1 MDLRRRLTGSLGLL
15 LACLMA
21 VATVIQFYSL
31 RSDIDAEIS
40 ASARMVNL
48 LLAAESGGAMAA
60 LLPEPGIRHLRIRA
74 AGQPV
79 AQAATPAESHP
90 LLTWLGMTPPA
101 RDEREIHIGGQ
112 TLYISSNPGSEI
124 SERWRDTV
132 RIWHTLLFFSGTT
145 LLVVW
150 WAADRALRPVRALE
164 EGLQRLARGEA
175 DPGLPL
181 FALREFRQVAGA
193 IERLAGALAESQAAQ
208 HVLARDLIS
217 VQENERKA
225 LARELHDDMGQT
237 LTALS
242 ATAAHLARNAEKL
255 APGEVAECANEMRHD
270 IRASGE
276 QLRAMLKSLR
286 PHGLHASGLAR
297 ALGDLV
303 DGWQGRGTG
312 IAFSMVAPEAVPEVA
327 EITALTL
334 YRVVQEA
341 VTNVVRHSHASHC
354 AITLACTAGLL
365 RVDVADDGVG
375 LPGLGASVRAGT
387 SVNAGT
393 GGATGVAW
401 RGGLLG
407 MRERVEMAGG
417 TLSLLPNCGGGLRLV
432 ARLPVQCMGAG
443 GEQASL
449 AEGALA

>member
-1 MDLRRRLTGSLGLL
+1 MDLRRRLTGTLGLL

-48 LLAAESGGAMAA
+48 LVAAENGGAMAA
-60 LLPEPGIRHLRIRA
+60 RLPETGIRHLRIRT
-74 AGQPV
+74 AGQPAV
-79 AQAATPAESHP
+79 QLETHP
-90 LLTWLGMTPPA
+90 LLTWLGMAPPVQG
-101 RDEREIHIGGQ
+101 EREIHIGGQ
-112 TLYISSNPGSEI
+112 TLYISANPGSEI

-164 EGLQRLARGEA
+164 EGLQRLARGET
-175 DPGLPL
+175 DPGLPP
-181 FALREFRQVAGA
+181 FALREFRQVACA
-193 IERLAGALAESQAAQ
+193 IERLASALAESRAAQ

-217 VQENERKA
+217 VQEDERKA

-276 QLRAMLKSLR
+276 QLRAMLESLR

-297 ALGDLV
+297 ALVDLV

-312 IAFSMVAPEAVPEVA
+312 IAFSMAMPDAVPEVA

-354 AITLACTAGLL
+354 TITLACAAGQL
-365 RVDVADDGVG
+365 RVEVADDGVG
-375 LPGLGASVRAGT
+375 LPGAGK
-387 SVNAGT
+387 G
-393 GGATGVAW
+393 GGAGAGAAW

-417 TLSLLPNCGGGLRLV
+417 TLTLLPNCGGGLRLV
-432 ARLPVQCMGAG
+432 ARLPVQCMGAAG
-443 GEQASL
+443 GRAL
-449 AEGALA
+449 PAEGALA

>member
-40 ASARMVNL
+40 ASDRMVNL
-48 LLAAESGGAMAA
+48 LVAAESGGGAIAA
-60 LLPEPGIRHLRIRA
+60 HLPEAGIRHLRIRA
-74 AGQPV
+74 AGQAPAPV
-79 AQAATPAESHP
+79 EPHP
-90 LLTWLGMTPPA
+90 LLTRLGMAPPVQG
-101 RDEREIHIGGQ
+101 EREIHIGGQ

-164 EGLQRLARGEA
+164 EGLQRLARGET
-175 DPGLPL
+175 DPGLPQ

-193 IERLAGALAESQAAQ
+193 IERLASALAESRAAQ

-237 LTALS
+237 LTALN
-242 ATAAHLARNAEKL
+242 ATAAYLARNAAKL
-255 APGEVAECANEMRHD
+255 APRDVTECANEMRQD
-270 IRASGE
+270 IRASGA

-303 DGWQGRGTG
+303 DSWQGRGTG
-312 IAFSMVAPEAVPEVA
+312 IVFSMAMPDAVPGVP

-341 VTNVVRHSHASHC
+341 VTNVVRHSHAGHC
-354 AITLACTAGLL
+354 AITLACTEGQL
-365 RVDVADDGVG
+365 RVEVADDGIGLVG
-375 LPGLGASVRAGT
+375 AGAG
-387 SVNAGT
+387 
-393 GGATGVAW
+393 GGAGATW

-417 TLSLLPNCGGGLRLV
+417 ALSLLPNCGGGLRLT
-432 ARLPVQCMGAG
+432 ARLPVQRNGAG
-443 GEQASL
+443 MDTVL
-449 AEGALA
+449 PAEGALA

>member
-1 MDLRRRLTGSLGLL
+1 MEVAVESSKHWEEIMDLRRRLTGTLGLL
-15 LACLMA
+15 LGCLMA

-31 RSDIDAEIS
+31 RSDIDAETG

-74 AGQPV
+74 AGQP
-79 AQAATPAESHP
+79 AGQAATAEDPHP
-90 LLTWLGMTPPA
+90 VLTWLGMAPPV
-101 RDEREIHIGGQ
+101 RGEREIHLGGQ

-132 RIWHTLLFFSGTT
+132 RIWYTLLFFSGTT
-145 LLVVW
+145 LLAVW
-150 WAADRALRPVRALE
+150 WASDRALRPVRALE
-164 EGLQRLARGEA
+164 EGLQRLARGET
-175 DPGLPL
+175 DPALPP

-193 IERLAGALAESQAAQ
+193 IERLAAALADSRAAQ
-208 HVLARDLIS
+208 QVLARDLIS

-242 ATAAHLARNAEKL
+242 ATAAHLARNAAKL
-255 APGEVAECANEMRHD
+255 APRDVSECANDMRHD
-270 IRASGE
+270 IRACGE
-276 QLRAMLKSLR
+276 RLRAMLKSLR

-297 ALGDLV
+297 ALGELV
-303 DGWQGRGTG
+303 DSWQGRGTG
-312 IAFSMVAPEAVPEVA
+312 IAFSMAAPDAVPEVA
-327 EITALTL
+327 DITALTL

-354 AITLACTAGLL
+354 VITLTCSPGQL
-365 RVDVADDGVG
+365 RVEVADDGIG
-375 LPGLGASVRAGT
+375 LPGAA
-387 SVNAGT
+387 A
-393 GGATGVAW
+393 AW

-417 TLSLLPNCGGGLRLV
+417 ALSLLPNGGGGLRLV
-432 ARLPVQCMGAG
+432 ARLPVQGIAAG
-443 GEQASL
+443 GEQAL
-449 AEGALA
+449 PAEGVLA